1 MTDNITTPEDEIL
14 LEKEKKF
21 QEKLKMGIHAENVV
35 YPYLKT
41 NNSYVEDLRQ
51 QKHGEFAGPRMCGT
65 EGTVTLPDFLV
76 YNKNPAKGSYAVDV
90 KSKTSVYKI
99 NGKEYFTVDRKFEEY
114 KKASQIKRLDYLAII
129 FFHDNRMYMYKET
142 DVSITHQ
149 FRPNQYGDGFVYCF
163 EINKSKIIY

>member
-90 KSKTSVYKI
+90 KSKTSVCAMSSRGSFLVNDKKSSVTSVKSFSCRNQI
-99 NGKEYFTVDRKFEEY
+99 TALGLYFSPLLT
-114 KKASQIKRLDYLAII
+114 
-129 FFHDNRMYMYKET
+129 
-142 DVSITHQ
+142 
-149 FRPNQYGDGFVYCF
+149 
-163 EINKSKIIY
+163 